1 LITVEEK
8 MAPNDYDEESSG
20 GEESVEA
27 KPQRKRKQKKWKVRI
42 SDRSW
47 GSVIRTCNCFSLLL

>member
-1 LITVEEK
+1 